1 MHHLALCRCRAWS
14 GVHRAFLLSALCLL
28 RHLSLSSRYA
38 VRSLATT
45 VTDRAVADTKLLA
58 SALPPAVAAT
68 AMALALLT
76 TVTTADMAR
85 AEFPDTPPAAVFFD
99 EANVVPA
106 ASESQIVKSLTKLGD
121 SSGLTV
127 RFVMVRA
134 MPYGTLPQDYA
145 EELFSDWGL
154 GDKDVLFVGGSKVAR
169 GGTWS
174 ARVWVVLF
182 WPPRGGRPWATLR
195 GAEPCTRVPLDCFP
209 SALVWRKRCSE
220 PRQAAGACSTLN
232 AC

>member
-1 MHHLALCRCRAWS
+1 MHRGS
-14 GVHRAFLLSALCLL
+14 LLSALCLL
-28 RHLSLSSRYA
+28 QYFSLSSWCT

-58 SALPPAVAAT
+58 SVLPPAVAAT

-121 SSGLTV
+121 STGLTV

-134 MPYGTLPQDYA
+134 MPYGTLPQEYA
-145 EELFSDWGL
+145 EELFGDWGL

-174 ARVWVVLF
+174 ARAWTTLF
-182 WPPRGGRPWATLR
+182 WPPMGGRPWTMCR
-195 GAEPCTRVPLDCFP
+195 GAEPCTRAPVDGCPA
-209 SALVWRKRCSE
+209 ALVWRKRCSE